1 MISPQ
6 FLNECLSGNENA
18 IQTLIRTHQRPVFQ
32 LALSIL
38 DDEASSPADSVTQ
51 AEIVTRDTFMKALDR
66 LPRYREDTSFT
77 TGLYRITI
85 EVANRR
91 MRWIRTRRFLAR
103 ILGWKT
109 GQTVPAQNAP
119 GQSAGIPSGENIPM
133 DDALWQSVRRL
144 DDKLR
149 VPVVLRYYHE
159 YPISEIAKLL
169 RISEGAVHARL
180 DAAREKIAG
189 SV

>member
-6 FLNECLSGNENA
+6 FLNECLSGSEDA
-18 IQTLIRTHQRPVFQ
+18 IQTLIRNHQRPVFQ

-38 DDEASSPADSVTQ
+38 DDTAASPADSVAQ

-66 LPRYREDTSFT
+66 LPAYREDMSFT
-77 TGLYRITI
+77 TWLYRITI
-85 EVANRR
+85 EVSYRHLRGLR
-91 MRWIRTRRFLAR
+91 MRRFLAR
-103 ILGWKT
+103 LT
-109 GQTVPAQNAP
+109 GRRSGQASTAP
-119 GQSAGIPSGENIPM
+119 VEREGIAM

-159 YPISEIAKLL
+159 YPINEIAKLL

>member
-6 FLNECLSGNENA
+6 FLNDCLSGNEDA

-38 DDEASSPADSVTQ
+38 DDSAFLPMDSVAQ

-66 LPRYREDTSFT
+66 LPGYREDMPFSTW
-77 TGLYRITI
+77 LYRIAI
-85 EVANRR
+85 EVARR
-91 MRWIRTRRFLAR
+91 RVRWLRVRRFFAR
-103 ILGWKT
+103 LVNRKAAAD
-109 GQTVPAQNAP
+109 PAA
-119 GQSAGIPSGENIPM
+119 QSVEGTAT

-180 DAAREKIAG
+180 DSAREKIAG
-189 SV
+189 SI